1 MKNNNY
7 ISQVS
12 HLRNSVSYDHD
23 IWYLCKIVLS
33 PGFFSF
39 FVILIFWV
47 VKGVKGQKMVQNDKK
62 ILSVVLHIS
71 GTIHHMIFIYGTH
84 KENGNILVLFF
95 FHVFKILIF
104 WVVMRVKGQKIV
116 QMTKNSACHRLWH
129 MKNIC
134 MPRHKIQRL

>member
-1 MKNNNY
+1 M
-7 ISQVS
+7 Q
-12 HLRNSVSYDHD
+12 
-23 IWYLCKIVLS
+23 S

-95 FHVFKILIF
+95 FSCFQNFDFLGCYEGK
-104 WVVMRVKGQKIV
+104 RA
-116 QMTKNSACHRLWH
+116 KNSPNDKEFCLSQALAYEEH
-129 MKNIC
+129 MHASSQNSEAVD
-134 MPRHKIQRL
+134 M